1 MRQAFRAS
9 ILHCLSDP
17 GPHSDESAVQHFE
30 DGLLVVEDG
39 HVAQVGDASELL
51 PALEEGTPIE
61 DCRGKLIV
69 PGLID
74 CHVHGPL

>member
-51 PALEEGTPIE
+51 P
-61 DCRGKLIV
+61 
-69 PGLID
+69 
-74 CHVHGPL
+74 